1 MERKIS
7 AAALGGV
14 VLLFLSCE
22 AVFTT
27 SLFEWAQRDPSKLSA
42 SGKVAYG
49 QDALAS
55 GDRKAMARAYEAL
68 KDTGDTGLYP
78 FVAELALGAA
88 GVTQALRDLLGNIA
102 AGTDQAGIHA
112 ALEAAFASFGPGD
125 LALIQE
131 AAVLIQD
138 AEADAVTISADQ
150 YFIAGLGLL
159 VVALDDAGGDAGA
172 IDVSSGPGQ
181 TAIAFLTSAV
191 GLLVPG
197 SEAEGLLND
206 LIGYFP

>member
-138 AEADAVTISADQ
+138 AEADAVTISAT
-150 YFIAGLGLL
+150 AGL
-159 VVALDDAGGDAGA
+159 VRH
-172 IDVSSGPGQ
+172 SSGPPPCISSLRSPSTRAKYSGCSAPYFSTGQ
-181 TAIAFLTSAV
+181 
-191 GLLVPG
+191 
-197 SEAEGLLND
+197 
-206 LIGYFP
+206 